1 MTTYQS
7 LLMAHIHLRSEVSY
21 SGYVPCHE
29 LLVSFAFSRKRALAI
44 MCRQYAVQFQ
54 LGTTYQT
61 VEIHQLSARSTQQ

>member
-29 LLVSFAFSRKRALAI
+29 LLAFSRKRALAI